1 MHNTSIVQALFQPSI
16 TVKTP
21 IKPSYFYISFH
32 QKSSLRFPFSK
43 HRMTSNNKWH
53 QPDEKLLEPWKYI
66 LNVPGKNVRGK
77 MIAAFNKWL
86 TVDPTKVKEITT
98 VVAML
103 HTSSLLIDDIEDDST
118 LRRGVPVAHAIYG
131 LPSTLNTANY
141 VYVLALQ
148 KCMRLNS
155 ADATHVFTQEL
166 LNLHRGQGQD
176 ILWRDTCTCPTEEQY
191 RSMVLDK
198 TGGLFRL
205 AVGLLQSFSTNK
217 TNYCPLLNSMAY
229 YFQVRDDYMNIA
241 STEYFA
247 NKSFCEDLTEGKF
260 SFPVIHCIR
269 TQPEDNRLLRIL
281 KQKTRDVTVKKH
293 AVEWMIKCGS
303 LEYTRAKLNDLY
315 KECIDTIEGLGGHT
329 ALQALLQT
337 LHEQIEDVSSAT
349 SASDA
354 MAHSSSCTPPSS
366 VISRKKSSSP
376 NTSSIAASSS
386 PSSSLIDS
394 KESPLNNNNNNN
406 NNNEQ
411 EEFSTTR
418 TIGSESPLRS
428 GSTGSF
434 DTL

>member
-1 MHNTSIVQALFQPSI
+1 MT
-16 TVKTP
+16 TP
-21 IKPSYFYISFH
+21 
-32 QKSSLRFPFSK
+32 
-43 HRMTSNNKWH
+43 TTTKWH
-53 QPDEKLLEPWKYI
+53 KVDENLLEPWKYI
-66 LNVPGKNVRGK
+66 LNVPGKNIREK
-77 MIAAFNKWL
+77 MIAAWNKWL
-86 TVDPTKVKEITT
+86 KLDDEKVQKITE
-98 VVAML
+98 VVKML

-118 LRRGVPVAHAIYG
+118 LRRGVPVAHNIYG

-141 VYVLALQ
+141 VYVLALE
-148 KCMRLNS
+148 KCMHLNS
-155 ADATHVFTQEL
+155 LEATQIFTQEL

-176 ILWRDTCTCPTEEQY
+176 ILWRDTGECPTEEQY

-205 AVGLLQSFSTNK
+205 AVGLMQCFSEDK
-217 TNYCPLLNSMAY
+217 TDYRPLLDSMAY

-241 STEYFA
+241 STVYFA

-329 ALQALLQT
+329 ALQTLLQT

-406 NNNEQ
+406 NEQ